1 MPTSYF
7 QIFKRMMAGTEDEF
21 VDSFSRDAQQVA
33 LCRIEELRPLI
44 PRRSDTLTVREA
56 NTLAQRI
63 MTFVW
68 QLYALDGWNI
78 ILQLIKS
85 GTFASSASCSYL
97 NFLTR
102 GI

>member
-1 MPTSYF
+1 
-7 QIFKRMMAGTEDEF
+7 MMAGTEDEF

-63 MTFVW
+63 YDVCGGSYMP
-68 QLYALDGWNI
+68 LDGWNI
-78 ILQLIKS
+78 ILQLIKKRNVRK
-85 GTFASSASCSYL
+85 F
-97 NFLTR
+97 R
-102 GI
+102 